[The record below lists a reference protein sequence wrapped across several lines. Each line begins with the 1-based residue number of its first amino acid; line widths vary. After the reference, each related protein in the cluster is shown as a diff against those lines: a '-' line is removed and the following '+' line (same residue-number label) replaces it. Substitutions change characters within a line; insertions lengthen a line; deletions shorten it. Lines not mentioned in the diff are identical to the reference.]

1 MRLSL
6 KFSRETTYV
15 SWQAGNLHSI
25 LSDVRRRNAAN
36 MYPEAA
42 APRPVRTPWHFPTRH
57 RQHQCYSDSLKS
69 EPERCI
75 HRVPPARQQI
85 KDMSKDGFPNH
96 CGS

>member
-1 MRLSL
+1 MRLNL

-42 APRPVRTPWHFPTRH
+42 APRPVLPGIFPQDT
-57 RQHQCYSDSLKS
+57 
-69 EPERCI
+69 
-75 HRVPPARQQI
+75 
-85 KDMSKDGFPNH
+85 
-96 CGS
+96 GSVSAILIP